1 MKEKKIFLNIHAE
14 ETNAPAATLQIREVK
29 DTISKK
35 VNECLTARGV
45 VEVCGFDIL
54 VYTKKFYLCAVI

>member
-35 VNECLTARGV
+35 VNECLK
-45 VEVCGFDIL
+45 I
-54 VYTKKFYLCAVI
+54 VISPHSNTLSFL